1 MRLRSSSRRLKPI
14 VKVVSKY
21 YPKNYKSNVRKQHRL
36 VNTKLNNNLTTTTA
50 GLDTADLDAA
60 GGLAAGGLLNSVTES
75 ENPMCGICF
84 FCLNDN
90 TPIIKSDRYHLFHI
104 ECLRNYLIVN
114 PRGKCPLCRRIIWES
129 AIQTLGIPQEEDL
142 LYNFSQRWFYVQ
154 NFITKTIYKV
164 HFTNDQKT
172 GLYTNSLLD
181 VEEYGENP
189 WFLNVMEDGLR
200 FKIVIKDGNDD
211 IMGQRK
217 LACDFLV
224 QHASNVKWVSQFKH
238 VVEPWSSTSANFE
251 DNITTKKWLCNL
263 ISNVLSNFK
272 IVK

>member
-1 MRLRSSSRRLKPI
+1 MRLRSSTRRLKPI

-21 YPKNYKSNVRKQHRL
+21 YQKNYKSIRKQHRL
-36 VNTKLNNNLTTTTA
+36 VNTKLNNGSTTGLNGSTVDGSTT
-50 GLDTADLDAA
+50 GLV
-60 GGLAAGGLLNSVTES
+60 NSVTES

-114 PRGKCPLCRRIIWES
+114 PRGKCPLCRRIILES

-238 VVEPWSSTSANFE
+238 VVEPWSSTSANFK